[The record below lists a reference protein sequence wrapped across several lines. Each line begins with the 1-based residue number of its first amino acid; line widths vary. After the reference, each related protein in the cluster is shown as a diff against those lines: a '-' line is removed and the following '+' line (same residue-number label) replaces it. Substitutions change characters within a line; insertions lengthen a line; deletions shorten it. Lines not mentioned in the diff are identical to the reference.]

1 MPSLEEILTELERR
15 RLMAGGQNPMPG
27 AVNPEAFPAIIG
39 TQQPMS
45 LRDII
50 NAARVPNPNQR
61 VQQPPIVGGVRG

>member
-1 MPSLEEILTELERR
+1 MPSLEEILAEMERR

-27 AVNPEAFPAIIG
+27 AVNPDEFPAILG
-39 TQQPMS
+39 TQRPMS

-50 NAARVPNPNQR
+50 NATRVQNPNQR